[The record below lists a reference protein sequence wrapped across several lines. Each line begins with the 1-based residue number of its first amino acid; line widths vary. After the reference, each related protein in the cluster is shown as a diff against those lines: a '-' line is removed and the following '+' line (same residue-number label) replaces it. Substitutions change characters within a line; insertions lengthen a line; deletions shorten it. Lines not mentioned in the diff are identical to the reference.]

1 MIKLVFLLL
10 VIVISGMILPQIYA
24 LEALDRVLI
33 GSQRL
38 VNAFGEQVFEHV
50 NINQQVQIAA
60 DIANGQDKEQLFV
73 YILQI
78 KNDEGHIVSVSTIA
92 GELQPIQSFN
102 AALSWRPTI
111 AGNYI
116 AEIFVWESLV
126 NADALTE
133 PITLE
138 IIVS

>member
-1 MIKLVFLLL
+1 MMKLVFLIMILG
-10 VIVISGMILPQIYA
+10 VSGMILPQIMA
-24 LEALDRVLI
+24 LESLDRVLVS
-33 GSQRL
+33 SQRL
-38 VNAFGEQVFEHV
+38 VNAFGEQVNEHV
-50 NINQQVQIAA
+50 NINQQVQVAA

-78 KNDEGHIVSVSTIA
+78 KNDQGHVVSVSTIA

-102 AALSWRPTI
+102 AALSWRPMVS
-111 AGNYI
+111 GNYV

-126 NADALTE
+126 EADALTK
-133 PITLE
+133 PISLN

>member
-1 MIKLVFLLL
+1 MAKMVFF
-10 VIVISGMILPQIYA
+10 VILFMISGMVLPQIFA
-24 LEALDRVLI
+24 LEALDRVLV
-33 GSQRL
+33 SSERL
-38 VNAFGEQVFEHV
+38 VNAFGEQVNELV

-60 DIANGQDKEQLFV
+60 DIANGQDKDQPFV

-78 KNDEGHIVSVSTIA
+78 KNDEGHVVSVSTIA

-111 AGNYI
+111 AGTYV

-133 PITLE
+133 PITLD

>member
-10 VIVISGMILPQIYA
+10 VIGISGMILPQIYA

-60 DIANGQDKEQLFV
+60 VIANGQDKEQPFV

-78 KNDEGHIVSVSTIA
+78 KNAEGHVVAVSTIA
-92 GELQPIQSFN
+92 GELQPIQSFI

-111 AGNYI
+111 SGNYV

-126 NADALTE
+126 NADALTKQ
-133 PITLE
+133 IMLE